1 MRSSRKSR
9 TGEKGAALLTAL
21 VLIVILSG
29 VIVAVLDDIRFAV
42 RRTVNMRLY
51 NQALWYAKGAEGLG
65 RQAIGRS
72 WQAQPSRS
80 TLNDPWAQEG
90 IRFPID
96 GGTIAGRIRDGGNC
110 FNLNSVV
117 ERDARGRWIARP
129 AGLEQLA
136 RLLTIL
142 QLNTTDA
149 EALAATLADWID
161 SDGAALPGG
170 AEDSDYMRRQPPYRT
185 AGALLADATELR
197 AVRGFTEKVYVT
209 LRQFVCALPSSA
221 PSVINVKTLHPDQ
234 AALLVMVAAPGMS
247 LNDARR
253 AIETRPISGYIST
266 DSFWSID
273 DIAPFKPSDDMP
285 RQTAIVTRLYVLET
299 EVVYET
305 AEVVTGALVEID
317 QAGHTT
323 LLTRRIGGFE

>member
-1 MRSSRKSR
+1 MRSSHKSR
-9 TGEKGAALLTAL
+9 PGEKGAALLTAL
-21 VLIVILSG
+21 LLIVVLSG

-42 RRTVNMRLY
+42 RRTVNMRVY
-51 NQALWYAKGAEGLG
+51 DQALWYAKGAEDLG

-72 WQAQPSRS
+72 WLAQPSRS

-90 IRFPID
+90 VRFPID

-129 AGLEQLA
+129 SGLEQLS
-136 RLLTIL
+136 RLLTTL
-142 QLNTTDA
+142 QVNPTDA
-149 EALAATLADWID
+149 EALAAALADWID
-161 SDGAALPGG
+161 SDGTALPGG

-197 AVRGFTEKVYVT
+197 AVRGFIEKIYVT
-209 LRQFVCALPSSA
+209 VRPFVCALPSPA
-221 PSVINVKTLHPDQ
+221 PSVINVNTLDPDQ
-234 AALLVMVAAPGMS
+234 AALLVMLAAPGMS

-253 AIETRPISGYIST
+253 TIEARPISGYIST
-266 DSFWSID
+266 DAFWSIEN
-273 DIAPFKPSDDMP
+273 IAPFKPSDDMP
-285 RQTAIVTRLYVLET
+285 SQTAIVTRLYLLET
-299 EVVYET
+299 EVVYDT
-305 AEVVTGALVEID
+305 AEVITGALVELD
-317 QAGHTT
+317 QAGNTT